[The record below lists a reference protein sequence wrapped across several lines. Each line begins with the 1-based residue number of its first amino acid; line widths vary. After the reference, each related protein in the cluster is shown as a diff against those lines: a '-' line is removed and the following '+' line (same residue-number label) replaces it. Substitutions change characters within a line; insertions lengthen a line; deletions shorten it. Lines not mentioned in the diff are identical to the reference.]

1 MTRKMLTIMQIILK
15 KIITYGLWISLLTP
29 LIVIKSNIFPF
40 VFSKAIFFYFII
52 EILFA
57 VYLFA
62 WYKYPREFSPKKSPL
77 LLAILAFLGISLTAS
92 IFGVNFT
99 NSFFSTYERMDGVFS
114 LLNFVAFFVM
124 LSAVLK
130 EKVEWIKLLRVS
142 LFVSFIIALYI
153 FAVYIVKVS
162 WLPYGNTSA
171 TIGNPLY
178 LGAYLIPHIFLG
190 FYLISY
196 KLLRLNLDNLKS
208 FWLWFYVVITGF
220 NVWALVFSA
229 ERGPQLA
236 LYSGI
241 IIAGILY
248 FIFIIQNKKIAF
260 KKIALISGIAII
272 ALIVISFLSWNTRPI
287 QRLKTIGDF
296 NSASLKSR
304 LITWVIAFEGI
315 KDKPIL
321 GWGNGNFIVAEGYHY
336 NPERL
341 SAVNINFD
349 KIHNKILEVGIDSG
363 FLGLVSYLAIFGIAI
378 YLLFNN
384 RKNNDLSSSVL
395 IALLIAYFIQNLT
408 VFDSPASYLALFLSL
423 AFINFI
429 SQEKKEYVS
438 IALKSPFLFILYIII
453 VFCFWQGIWQPWNA
467 NKTLNKAIGLSLQNK
482 TQVNSIYAF
491 YNQSFSYNAMPYE
504 ARIYL
509 AKFVVDNYN
518 EIGYVKLVYLI
529 HLAEKELEKE
539 NKYHPNN
546 ILIKRFLAQIYDFQI
561 YKDTKYILLEQEQL
575 EEAVE
580 ISPDN
585 PMLYYSLGRNY
596 YRQFKEKK
604 AQEAFQKYLDI
615 HPKPSQEQVDFINK
629 AFEKNQI

>member
-1 MTRKMLTIMQIILK
+1 MSNIYK
-15 KIITYGLWISLLTP
+15 KVLIKVLIYGLYFSLLAP
-29 LIVIKSNIFPF
+29 LVVIKSTIFPF

-52 EILFA
+52 EILFI
-57 VYLFA
+57 VYLWAWREYPQEFA
-62 WYKYPREFSPKKSPL
+62 PKKSPL

-130 EKVEWIKLLRVS
+130 EKVEWIKFLRVS
-142 LFVSFIIALYI
+142 LFVSFIISFYI

-162 WLPYGNTSA
+162 WLPYGNVSA

-196 KLLRLNLDNLKS
+196 KLSRLNLDNLLDNLKS

-220 NVWALVFSA
+220 NFWALVFSA

-272 ALIVISFLSWNTRPI
+272 ALIIISFLSWNTRPI

-363 FLGLVSYLAIFGIAI
+363 FLGIISYISIFALVF
-378 YLLFNN
+378 YLLFKK
-384 RKNNDLSSSVL
+384 RKEDEIYSSIL
-395 IALLIAYFIQNLT
+395 IGLFVAYFIQNLT
-408 VFDSPASYLALFLSL
+408 AFDSPVSYLALFLSL
-423 AFINFI
+423 AFISSYERSEESRIFN
-429 SQEKKEYVS
+429 
-438 IALKSPFLFILYIII
+438 LKSSFLFIAYIII
-453 VFCFWQGIWQPWNA
+453 VILFWQGIWQPWQA
-467 NKTLNKAIGLSLQNK
+467 NKTLNKAIGLSLQDK

-491 YNQSFSYNAMPYE
+491 YNQSFSYKAMPYE
-504 ARIYL
+504 ARVRL
-509 AKFVVDNYN
+509 AKFVLDTYN
-518 EIGYVKLVYLI
+518 ELGYKKLFYLA
-529 HLAEKELEKE
+529 HLSQQELEKE
-539 NKYHPNN
+539 NKDHPNN
-546 ILIKRFLAQIYDFQI
+546 ILIKRFLAQIYDIQI

-575 EEAVE
+575 EQAIK

-629 AFEKNQI
+629 VFEKNQI

>member
-1 MTRKMLTIMQIILK
+1 MSNIYKKVII
-15 KIITYGLWISLLTP
+15 YGLYFSLLAP
-29 LIVIKSNIFPF
+29 LVVIKSTIFPF

-52 EILFA
+52 EILFI
-57 VYLFA
+57 VYLWAWREYPQEFA
-62 WYKYPREFSPKKSPL
+62 PKKSPL

-130 EKVEWIKLLRVS
+130 EKVEWIKFLRVS
-142 LFVSFIIALYI
+142 LFVSFIISFYI

-162 WLPYGNTSA
+162 WLPYGNVSA

-220 NVWALVFSA
+220 NFWALVFSA

-272 ALIVISFLSWNTRPI
+272 ALIIISFLSWNTRPI

-438 IALKSPFLFILYIII
+438 IALKAPFLFILYIII

-467 NKTLNKAIGLSLQNK
+467 NKTLNKAIGLSERDK
-482 TQVNSIYAF
+482 TQVNAIYNF
-491 YNQSFSYNAMPYE
+491 YNESLNYNAMPYE

-575 EEAVE
+575 EQAIK
-580 ISPDN
+580 ISPNN
-585 PMLYYSLGRNY
+585 PFIYYSLGRNF

-604 AQEAFQKYLDI
+604 AREAFKKYLDI
-615 HPKPSQEQVDFINK
+615 HPNPSNKQVDFINK
-629 AFEKNQI
+629 AFQNISF

>member
-1 MTRKMLTIMQIILK
+1 MGKWK
-15 KIITYGLWISLLTP
+15 
-29 LIVIKSNIFPF
+29 
-40 VFSKAIFFYFII
+40 FYCC
-52 EILFA
+52 
-57 VYLFA
+57 
-62 WYKYPREFSPKKSPL
+62 
-77 LLAILAFLGISLTAS
+77 G
-92 IFGVNFT
+92 
-99 NSFFSTYERMDGVFS
+99 
-114 LLNFVAFFVM
+114 
-124 LSAVLK
+124 
-130 EKVEWIKLLRVS
+130 
-142 LFVSFIIALYI
+142 
-153 FAVYIVKVS
+153 
-162 WLPYGNTSA
+162 
-171 TIGNPLY
+171 
-178 LGAYLIPHIFLG
+178 
-190 FYLISY
+190 
-196 KLLRLNLDNLKS
+196 RL
-208 FWLWFYVVITGF
+208 
-220 NVWALVFSA
+220 
-229 ERGPQLA
+229 
-236 LYSGI
+236 
-241 IIAGILY
+241 
-248 FIFIIQNKKIAF
+248 
-260 KKIALISGIAII
+260 
-272 ALIVISFLSWNTRPI
+272 
-287 QRLKTIGDF
+287 
-296 NSASLKSR
+296 
-304 LITWVIAFEGI
+304 
-315 KDKPIL
+315 
-321 GWGNGNFIVAEGYHY
+321 
-336 NPERL
+336 
-341 SAVNINFD
+341 
-349 KIHNKILEVGIDSG
+349 
-363 FLGLVSYLAIFGIAI
+363 AI

-423 AFINFI
+423 AFIN
-429 SQEKKEYVS
+429 
-438 IALKSPFLFILYIII
+438 III

>member
-1 MTRKMLTIMQIILK
+1 MLNNILK
-15 KIITYGLWISLLTP
+15 YGLYLSLFTPLLVWNKLFFPYVATKAFVFYFLIEVLLVIFLFSLYKSPKRFVIKKDWILYSLL
-29 LIVIKSNIFPF
+29 IFTGI
-40 VFSKAIFFYFII
+40 S
-52 EILFA
+52 
-57 VYLFA
+57 
-62 WYKYPREFSPKKSPL
+62 
-77 LLAILAFLGISLTAS
+77 ILAG
-92 IFGVNFT
+92 IFGVDFYI
-99 NSFFSTYERMDGVFS
+99 SFWSMFERMDGIF
-114 LLNFVAFFVM
+114 NFIHFIAFFI
-124 LSAVLK
+124 LLRTIFNN
-130 EKVEWIKLLRVS
+130 ETQWIKFLRIAIFASFTVTS
-142 LFVSFIIALYI
+142 YGIYQHLFVLGAEERIYS
-153 FAVYIVKVS
+153 
-162 WLPYGNTSA
+162 
-171 TIGNPLY
+171 TIGNPIY
-178 LGAYLIPHIFLG
+178 LASYLIPQIFLG
-190 FYLISY
+190 FYLLY
-196 KLLRLNLDNLKS
+196 FYLKNNFVSWTVYEIKKYFYS

-272 ALIVISFLSWNTRPI
+272 ALIIISFLSWNTRPI

-384 RKNNDLSSSVL
+384 RKNNDLSSNAL

-429 SQEKKEYVS
+429 SEEKKEYVS

-529 HLAEKELEKE
+529 HL
-539 NKYHPNN
+539 
-546 ILIKRFLAQIYDFQI
+546 
-561 YKDTKYILLEQEQL
+561 
-575 EEAVE
+575 E
-580 ISPDN
+580 I
-585 PMLYYSLGRNY
+585 GR
-596 YRQFKEKK
+596 
-604 AQEAFQKYLDI
+604 
-615 HPKPSQEQVDFINK
+615 
-629 AFEKNQI
+629 